1 MKINEK
7 LSGSTVKT
15 RLETKLGLI
24 SPYPQTQSIHS
35 HSIKKRS
42 SVWNWIDRL
51 IKACCSSVGIG
62 SIVMDQSQSK
72 IYQVF
77 AKLLDGKSRT
87 LTFETPIISIS
98 SIMARIET
106 LTSIPAHHQLLLC
119 DGRTLFDDGVLFS
132 SSPPSTV
139 HLLLRLRGGKGGFGS
154 LLRGAATKAGQKKT
168 NNFDACRDMSGRRL
182 RHVNA
187 EKKMEEWLAEEKE
200 RKLEKAAED
209 FIKKKAKTV
218 KKAGGGDG
226 TEKYVEKYRK
236 DSAKCMEDVDKSV
249 RASLGGGFL
258 KSKRKVVGEDV
269 EDDGGS
275 KSKKLK
281 IWMGK
286 RKLDD
291 SDSDDMDE
299 EDSDDDIGQE
309 NEKSVVTNNENQSDS
324 NKDADGSLASVTGGK
339 VEGESSVGCSSESAS
354 EEEKE
359 TVAEGQLEPVKSL
372 NGELPHY
379 VAVDASVIHEESI
392 VKNSNESTVPLET
405 EKSTKPKL
413 GDLEEKASELS
424 SASIVQEDGTT
435 AEEAK
440 LSDSKVIVDEE
451 KVSTENAC
459 PKLEKPL
466 NFDEFNTAS
475 EMEVLGME
483 RLKSELQ
490 ERGLKCGGT
499 LQERASRLFL

>member
-1 MKINEK
+1 MEQCQ
-7 LSGSTVKT
+7 L
-15 RLETKLGLI
+15 
-24 SPYPQTQSIHS
+24 
-35 HSIKKRS
+35 
-42 SVWNWIDRL
+42 
-51 IKACCSSVGIG
+51 
-62 SIVMDQSQSK
+62 K
-72 IYQVF
+72 IYQVI

-87 LTFETPIISIS
+87 LNFETPIIPIS
-98 SIMARIET
+98 SIKVQIQN
-106 LTSIPAHHQLLLC
+106 LTSIPVHHQLLLSN
-119 DGRTLFDDGVLFS
+119 GKTLFDDGVLYHGNS
-132 SSPPSTV
+132 SPSTV

-200 RKLEKAAED
+200 RKLEKAAEE

-249 RASLGGGFL
+249 RESLAGGFR
-258 KSKRKVVGEDV
+258 KSKRTVAGIDGED
-269 EDDGGS
+269 GSGS

-286 RKLDD
+286 RKVDD

-299 EDSDDDIGQE
+299 EDSDEE
-309 NEKSVVTNNENQSDS
+309 NEKSVITNNENQSDTH
-324 NKDADGSLASVTGGK
+324 KEADGSLASVTGGK
-339 VEGESSVGCSSESAS
+339 LEGESSVGCSSESAS

-359 TVAEGQLEPVKSL
+359 TVAEEQLGSIKDS
-372 NGELPHY
+372 NDELPHHEG
-379 VAVDASVIHEESI
+379 VDVSVLHEENLHI
-392 VKNSNESTVPLET
+392 VKNSNESESAKA
-405 EKSTKPKL
+405 EI
-413 GDLEEKASELS
+413 GDLEEKECELPS
-424 SASIVQEDGTT
+424 VSNVQKNETTDVED
-435 AEEAK
+435 K
-440 LSDSKVIVDEE
+440 VSDSKVGINEE
-451 KVSTENAC
+451 GVST
-459 PKLEKPL
+459 KEKPIS
-466 NFDEFNTAS
+466 FDEFNS
-475 EMEVLGME
+475 SVEMEVLGME

-499 LQERASRLFL
+499 LQERAARLFLLKTTPIERLPKKLLAKK

>member
-1 MKINEK
+1 
-7 LSGSTVKT
+7 
-15 RLETKLGLI
+15 
-24 SPYPQTQSIHS
+24 
-35 HSIKKRS
+35 
-42 SVWNWIDRL
+42 
-51 IKACCSSVGIG
+51 
-62 SIVMDQSQSK
+62 MDQSQSK

-249 RASLGGGFL
+249 RASLGDGFL

-275 KSKKLK
+275 K
-281 IWMGK
+281 MGK

-291 SDSDDMDE
+291 SDSDDA
-299 EDSDDDIGQE
+299 DSDDDMGQE

-359 TVAEGQLEPVKSL
+359 TVAEGQLEPVKSS
-372 NGELPHY
+372 NGKLPHY
-379 VAVDASVIHEESI
+379 EAVDASVIHEESI

-405 EKSTKPKL
+405 EKSTKSEL
-413 GDLEEKASELS
+413 GDLEEKAAEVP
-424 SASIVQEDGTT
+424 SASNVQEDGTT

-440 LSDSKVIVDEE
+440 LSDSKVISNEE

-466 NFDEFNTAS
+466 NFDEFNTAL
-475 EMEVLGME
+475 EMEVLGIE

-499 LQERASRLFL
+499 LQERASRLFLLKTTPVDRLPKKLLAKKPHSYPVSADPQTPFVLGKRPIGFDV

>member
-1 MKINEK
+1 MEQCQ
-7 LSGSTVKT
+7 L
-15 RLETKLGLI
+15 
-24 SPYPQTQSIHS
+24 
-35 HSIKKRS
+35 
-42 SVWNWIDRL
+42 
-51 IKACCSSVGIG
+51 
-62 SIVMDQSQSK
+62 K
-72 IYQVF
+72 IYQVI

-87 LTFETPIISIS
+87 LNFETPIIPIS
-98 SIMARIET
+98 SIKVQIQN
-106 LTSIPAHHQLLLC
+106 LTSIPVHHQLLLSN
-119 DGRTLFDDGVLFS
+119 GKTLFDDGVLYHGNS
-132 SSPPSTV
+132 SPSTV

-200 RKLEKAAED
+200 RKLEKAAEE

-249 RASLGGGFL
+249 RESLAGGFR
-258 KSKRKVVGEDV
+258 KSKRTVAGIDV
-269 EDDGGS
+269 EDGSGS

-286 RKLDD
+286 RKVDD

-299 EDSDDDIGQE
+299 EDSDDE
-309 NEKSVVTNNENQSDS
+309 NEKSVITNNENQSDTH
-324 NKDADGSLASVTGGK
+324 KEADGSLASVTGGK
-339 VEGESSVGCSSESAS
+339 PEGESSVGCSSESAS

-359 TVAEGQLEPVKSL
+359 TVAEEQLGSIKDS
-372 NGELPHY
+372 NDELPDHEG
-379 VAVDASVIHEESI
+379 VDVLVLHEENI
-392 VKNSNESTVPLET
+392 VKNSNESTES
-405 EKSTKPKL
+405 ESAKAEI
-413 GDLEEKASELS
+413 GDLEEKECELP
-424 SASIVQEDGTT
+424 SASNVQKNETTDVED
-435 AEEAK
+435 K
-440 LSDSKVIVDEE
+440 VSDSKVGINEE
-451 KVSTENAC
+451 AVST
-459 PKLEKPL
+459 KEKPIS
-466 NFDEFNTAS
+466 FDEFNS
-475 EMEVLGME
+475 SVEMEVLGME

-499 LQERASRLFL
+499 LQERAARLFLLKTTPIERLPKKLLAKK